1 MTIQLQIYNNDY
13 FKTNIEID
21 LFDDERSLRLKFK
34 QIINPLFSNFILFP
48 KNMKAL
54 QNEQNISV
62 VNLMISENVSA
73 TKMIEVDIENKK
85 LNFNKSV
92 IDNILENYEF
102 NSLSSETEQ
111 LYLKIITKIFLCD
124 IIIKEQFDPP
134 KKKSKLPS
142 RLPSSVKSIKKPT
155 NTTTATSEVTNTTT
169 ATSEVTNKE
178 RIKITRRPI
187 TATTSSGEEKKI
199 MIKKPMN
206 KKIKT
211 SFFLEDFTINFEGSD
226 LILRKDEIVMVN
238 KTYKKFLNT
247 QGMEKNVKIAYIDRF
262 LQTPYIQNFR
272 KELKSYLRVAVGN
285 ETNKILNLLSVVE
298 NENIKLQN
306 QIQEI
311 NNYNQKFMD
320 IQPLES
326 NKLEDIGQIVELE
339 IQTKNYSTG
348 SIFNN
353 LELNNEYSLATY
365 KDFYKFHIENKIKT
379 NNTNNTNSDLIIFR
393 YDEKRYRRKFQTAI
407 NEDIEIHIAN
417 KKKGLKIQVLLRQ
430 DSSIFDIEELFKFL
444 KIAPEKVSI
453 KNSNTIGYIGNTKIQ
468 NNKPEGYRGNWAS
481 FQRPILANLIMNNN
495 FFRKFLLVNDSDKI
509 SRDNNILYLYFN
521 YESRRTGPTIKV
533 GGWNK
538 LSSRFGILTAVIN
551 PILENDNDYVNIKI
565 LRSDNKENVV
575 IFLEILGKLLKE
587 YNDLLASEIRN
598 FQTYF
603 PKYRPYS
610 VMEQTTSSKKDK
622 LQTLRP
628 DIFLKSIYPKSCQS
642 NHHPPIILNKEQT
655 DNVDSSRI
663 LKFPDRPVTIKNKVY
678 QPDFY
683 YCYDKTYK
691 YPGFIKMNLQGNYHP
706 FNGIAP
712 CCYKE
717 DHKDKNEQALNDFHK
732 LRETNS
738 KINDQELEIKK
749 TPYFLRSDKRIIV
762 TMGQR
767 GMIPEKINKLLINI
781 NPYNK
786 YFRIGLDKSWHN
798 SSLIGCCEYI
808 RQEKNNGKF
817 LPKQKD
823 LRYELSK
830 IPLEIIKQENF
841 NNDLGSV
848 FENLVDINSS
858 LNVRNFLSLIN
869 EFYQINILVLDMDGN
884 FILPNSLY
892 SFKPNLLREQP
903 LLLLL
908 ENNGVYEIIASE
920 KEQNNNEEEYY
931 MCQNFISN
939 DIITKQWFYIY
950 NQIYVNYTN
959 NSILDNTT
967 DLSINFLN
975 NLNINIDKQILSGNG
990 QCRAVVT
997 KDIILFSLN
1006 LFKPLAIQNCKNIE
1020 IPQQNNVLTFI
1031 ESIKSLKDVKIE
1043 IKEKK
1048 YKQYLLYYLNDM
1060 FVIPCVD
1067 EKDKKN
1073 DTNDQIESQIISFLS
1088 IFDNNDSFNTIGKMK
1103 QYSNMIIDYILIAYS
1118 RFHKITNDLKQK
1130 QIISNM
1136 DQIIEVFTNT
1146 CIEWVDEVEYDD
1158 NLNCF
1163 IDNNQTIYNSIEN
1176 KLYVPKSL
1184 EKNIIY
1190 SLRWHISNNSN
1201 LDNILNSN
1209 ELYNFYNHCFQF
1221 KSIKD
1226 NILQKSQ
1233 YKTDINN
1240 YSSYYKFP
1248 NNKLS
1253 IFNNYDL
1260 LTTYFLQNEKTNNL
1274 YIFFFI
1280 KNTALIEE
1288 KVTSVVEQYFRTGIL
1303 KYNKKDLR
1311 KKSKNIK
1318 YSEIIPDNIVRNEI
1332 FIVDT
1337 NSPNIKGVIFN
1348 F

>member
-111 LYLKIITKIFLCD
+111 LYLKIMIKIFLCD
-124 IIIKEQFDPP
+124 IIIKNQFDPP

-142 RLPSSVKSIKKPT
+142 RLPSSAKSIKKPV
-155 NTTTATSEVTNTTT
+155 TTTTSTNEQT
-169 ATSEVTNKE
+169 TNKGP
-178 RIKITRRPI
+178 IKITRRPI
-187 TATTSSGEEKKI
+187 TATKSSGSEVKKI
-199 MIKKPMN
+199 MINKPIN
-206 KKIKT
+206 KKIQNN
-211 SFFLEDFTINFEGSD
+211 FFLEDFTINFEGND
-226 LILRKDEIVMVN
+226 LILTKDDHITVN
-238 KTYKKFLNT
+238 KTYRKFFNP
-247 QGMEKNVKIAYIDRF
+247 QSMEKNIKLAFIDRF
-262 LQTPYIQNFR
+262 LQIPYIQNFR
-272 KELKSYLRVAVGN
+272 KELKSYLRLAIGN
-285 ETNKILNLLSVVE
+285 ESNKILNILSTIE
-298 NENIKLQN
+298 NDNIKLQN
-306 QIQEI
+306 EIQAI

-320 IQPLES
+320 IEPLES
-326 NKLEDIGQIVELE
+326 NQLEDIGQIVELE
-339 IQTKNYSTG
+339 IETKNYSTG
-348 SIFNN
+348 SIFDN

-365 KDFYKFHIENKIKT
+365 KDFYKFHVENKIKT
-379 NNTNNTNSDLIIFR
+379 NSNTNNSNSDLIIFR
-393 YDEKRYRRKFQTAI
+393 YDEKRYKRKFQTAI

-417 KKKGLKIQVLLRQ
+417 KKKGLRIQVLLRQ

-551 PILENDNDYVNIKI
+551 PISENDNDYVNIKI
-565 LRSDNKENVV
+565 LRSDNKENVI
-575 IFLEILGKLLKE
+575 IFLDILGKLLKE
-587 YNDLLASEIRN
+587 YNDLLDSEIKN

-610 VMEQTTSSKKDK
+610 VIEQTGSSKKDK

-642 NHHPPIILNKEQT
+642 NHHPPIIFTKEQAE
-655 DNVDSSRI
+655 NVDSSRI
-663 LKFPDRPVTIKNKVY
+663 LKFPDRPLTIKNKVY

-706 FNGIAP
+706 FDGIAP

-717 DHKDKNEQALNDFHK
+717 DHKYKNEQALNDFHK
-732 LRETNS
+732 LRETNT

-749 TPYFLRSDKRIIV
+749 TPYFLRSDKRVIM

-767 GMIPEKINKLLINI
+767 GMIPEIINKLLINI

-808 RQEKNNGKF
+808 RQQKNNGKF
-817 LPKQKD
+817 LPKQRD

-841 NNDLGSV
+841 DNNLNNV
-848 FENLVDINSS
+848 FENLIDINSS
-858 LNVRNFLSLIN
+858 LNVRNYLSLIN
-869 EFYQINILVLDMDGN
+869 EFYQINILVLDMEGN
-884 FILPNSLY
+884 FVLPNSLY
-892 SFKPNLLREQP
+892 SFKPNLLRKQP

-920 KEQNNNEEEYY
+920 KEQKSNEEDEYY
-931 MCQNFISN
+931 MCENFINN
-939 DIITKQWFYIY
+939 DIITRQWFFIY
-950 NQIYVNYTN
+950 NQIYVNYIN
-959 NSILDNTT
+959 NSILNDTT
-967 DLSINFLN
+967 DMNINFLN
-975 NLNINIDKQILSGNG
+975 ELNINIDNQILSGSG
-990 QCRAVVT
+990 QCRAVII

-1006 LFKPLAIQNCKNIE
+1006 LLKPLAIQSCKNIE
-1020 IPQQNNVLTFI
+1020 IPSQNNVLTFI
-1031 ESIKSLKDVKIE
+1031 ESIKSVKDVKIE

-1060 FVIPCVD
+1060 FVIPCLNL
-1067 EKDKKN
+1067 KDKKN
-1073 DTNDQIESQIISFLS
+1073 KKDDDIEAQIISFLS
-1088 IFDNNDSFNTIGKMK
+1088 IFDNNNNNFKVIGNMK
-1103 QYSNMIIDYILIAYS
+1103 QYSNMIIDYLLIAYS
-1118 RFHKITNDLKQK
+1118 RFYRVTNDLKQK

-1136 DQIIEVFTNT
+1136 DQVIEVFTNT
-1146 CIEWVDEVEYDD
+1146 CIEWIDEVEYND

-1163 IDNNQTIYNSIEN
+1163 IDNNQTIYNSVEN
-1176 KLYVPKSL
+1176 KIYIPKSL

-1201 LDNILNSN
+1201 IDSITNSN

-1233 YKTDINN
+1233 YETNINN
-1240 YSSYYKFP
+1240 YSSYYEFP

-1253 IFNNYDL
+1253 IFNHYNL
-1260 LTTYFLQNEKTNNL
+1260 LTTYFLHNEKTNNL
-1274 YIFFFI
+1274 YVFFFI
-1280 KNTALIEE
+1280 KNTALTEQ
-1288 KVTSVVEQYFRTGIL
+1288 KVTSIVEQYFRTGIL
-1303 KYNKKDLR
+1303 KYNKKDMR
-1311 KKSKNIK
+1311 KKSMNIK
-1318 YSEIIPDNIVRNEI
+1318 YSETIPDNIVRNEI

>member
-1 MTIQLQIYNNDY
+1 MTIQLETYNNND
-13 FKTNIEID
+13 FRTNIKID

-34 QIINPLFSNFILFP
+34 QTINPLFSNFILFP

-85 LNFNKSV
+85 LNFNKAV

-111 LYLKIITKIFLCD
+111 LYLKIMIKIFLCD
-124 IIIKEQFDPP
+124 IIIKNQFDPP

-142 RLPSSVKSIKKPT
+142 RLPSSVKSIKKE
-155 NTTTATSEVTNTTT
+155 TTTSTNEET
-169 ATSEVTNKE
+169 TNKE
-178 RIKITRRPI
+178 PIKIARKPI
-187 TATTSSGEEKKI
+187 TSTTSSGGEVKKI
-199 MIKKPMN
+199 MIKRPMN
-206 KKIKT
+206 KKIQNN
-211 SFFLEDFTINFEGSD
+211 FFLEDFTINFEGND
-226 LILRKDEIVMVN
+226 LILRKDELVTVN
-238 KTYKKFLNT
+238 KTYRKFFNP
-247 QGMEKNVKIAYIDRF
+247 QSMEKNIKLAFIDRF
-262 LQTPYIQNFR
+262 LQIPYIQNFR
-272 KELKSYLRVAVGN
+272 KELKTYLRVAVGN
-285 ETNKILNLLSVVE
+285 ESNKILNILSTIE
-298 NENIKLQN
+298 NDNIKLQN
-306 QIQEI
+306 EIQEI

-320 IQPLES
+320 IEPLES
-326 NKLEDIGQIVELE
+326 NQLEDIGQIVELDIE
-339 IQTKNYSTG
+339 TKNYSTG
-348 SIFNN
+348 SIFDN

-365 KDFYKFHIENKIKT
+365 KDFYKFHVENKIKT
-379 NNTNNTNSDLIIFR
+379 NSNTNNTNSDLIIFR
-393 YDEKRYRRKFQTAI
+393 YDEKRYKRKFQTAI

-565 LRSDNKENVV
+565 LRSDNKENVI

-587 YNDLLASEIRN
+587 YNDLLDSEIKN

-610 VMEQTTSSKKDK
+610 VIEQTGSSKKDK

-642 NHHPPIILNKEQT
+642 NHHPPIIFTKEQAE
-655 DNVDSSRI
+655 NVDSSRI
-663 LKFPDRPVTIKNKVY
+663 LKFPDRPLTIKNKVY

-691 YPGFIKMNLQGNYHP
+691 YPGFIKMNLQGTYHP
-706 FNGIAP
+706 FDGIAP

-732 LRETNS
+732 LRETNT

-749 TPYFLRSDKRIIV
+749 TPYFLRSDKRVIM

-767 GMIPEKINKLLINI
+767 GMIPEIINKFLINI

-808 RQEKNNGKF
+808 RQQKNNGKF
-817 LPKQKD
+817 LPKQRD

-841 NNDLGSV
+841 DNSLSSV
-848 FENLVDINSS
+848 FENLIDINSS
-858 LNVRNFLSLIN
+858 LNVRNYLSLIN
-869 EFYQINILVLDMDGN
+869 EFYQINILVLDMEGN
-884 FILPNSLY
+884 FVLPNSLY
-892 SFKPNLLREQP
+892 SFKPNLLRKQP

-920 KEQNNNEEEYY
+920 KEQKSNEEDEYY
-931 MCQNFISN
+931 MCENFINN
-939 DIITKQWFYIY
+939 DIITRQWFYIY
-950 NQIYVNYTN
+950 NQIYLNYIN
-959 NSILDNTT
+959 NSILNDTT
-967 DLSINFLN
+967 DMNINFLN
-975 NLNINIDKQILSGNG
+975 ELNINIDKQILSGSG
-990 QCRAVVT
+990 QCRAVII

-1006 LFKPLAIQNCKNIE
+1006 LLKPLAIQSCKNIG
-1020 IPQQNNVLTFI
+1020 IPSQNNVLTFI
-1031 ESIKSLKDVKIE
+1031 ESIKSVKDVKIE
-1043 IKEKK
+1043 IKEKE

-1060 FVIPCVD
+1060 FVIPCLNL
-1067 EKDKKN
+1067 KDKKN
-1073 DTNDQIESQIISFLS
+1073 DKDDDIEAQIISFLS
-1088 IFDNNDSFNTIGKMK
+1088 IFDNNNNFKAIGNMK
-1103 QYSNMIIDYILIAYS
+1103 QYSNMIIDYMLIAYS
-1118 RFHKITNDLKQK
+1118 RFHRVTNNLKQK

-1136 DQIIEVFTNT
+1136 DQVIEVFTNT
-1146 CIEWVDEVEYDD
+1146 CIEWIDEVEYND

-1163 IDNNQTIYNSIEN
+1163 IDNNQTIYNSVEN
-1176 KLYVPKSL
+1176 KIYIPKSL
-1184 EKNIIY
+1184 EKNIMY

-1201 LDNILNSN
+1201 IDSITNSN

-1233 YKTDINN
+1233 YKTNINN
-1240 YSSYYKFP
+1240 YSSYYEFP

-1260 LTTYFLQNEKTNNL
+1260 LTTYFLHNEKTNNL

-1280 KNTALIEE
+1280 KNTALIEQ
-1288 KVTSVVEQYFRTGIL
+1288 KVTSIVEQYFVTGIL
-1303 KYNKKDLR
+1303 KYNKKDMR

-1318 YSEIIPDNIVRNEI
+1318 YSQIIPDNIVRNEI